1 MLSEP
6 FDEIASC
13 VDVNL
18 TGIMR
23 VTLAFAPLLGADLK
37 RTGAPGRI
45 LITSSIFGR
54 VAVPFAGAYCA
65 TKVRFS

>member
-45 LITSSIFGR
+45 LHFRTRG
-54 VAVPFAGAYCA
+54 GAFCRRLLRNQGA
-65 TKVRFS
+65 FQLKR